1 MKRLF
6 KQLATAPKGLVS
18 NPRQNVVLFMV
29 GSSIFFAGLG
39 LVLVAGQFMPEGEL
53 AEWVALIGL
62 VVLGAGALMAV
73 IYYLGILWSRI
84 APFFFRD

>member
-1 MKRLF
+1 
-6 KQLATAPKGLVS
+6 
-18 NPRQNVVLFMV
+18 
-29 GSSIFFAGLG
+29 
-39 LVLVAGQFMPEGEL
+39 MPEGEL